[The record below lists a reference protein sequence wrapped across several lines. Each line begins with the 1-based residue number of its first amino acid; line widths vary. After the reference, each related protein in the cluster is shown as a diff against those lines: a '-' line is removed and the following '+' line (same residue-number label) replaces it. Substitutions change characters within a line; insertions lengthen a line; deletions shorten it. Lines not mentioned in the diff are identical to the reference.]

1 MNVALIDSCVKKKHL
16 SFAMAMQR
24 RQDDQPAESS
34 ITTFLLHPLC
44 IVTQRRARHLPVLPR
59 KRRPDPAYHWRSHSM
74 RFWRWSAGWL
84 PQFHQSKEI
93 FPGAIRWPTVRCKES
108 NATSVRRERR
118 ITSRRGKI
126 DRIRG
131 TEGSSPQTQIAQ
143 ASQGQEMDY
152 AQEGYCPGKRR
163 QTSCQRFKVHGKK
176 EKSSFLTSLHSLSH
190 IYIYIFLSFLHSG
203 YHVYCLNT
211 IFVLMIQV
219 GCSNPDNTCEPPW
232 PTKSNLLKVV
242 SPVPPI
248 TVCSPSALKN
258 FLVHF
263 GNIPFFRSML

>member
-1 MNVALIDSCVKKKHL
+1 
-16 SFAMAMQR
+16 MAMQR

-176 EKSSFLTSLHSLSH
+176 EESSFLTSLHSLSH
-190 IYIYIFLSFLHSG
+190 NIYISSYLFCI
-203 YHVYCLNT
+203 
-211 IFVLMIQV
+211 
-219 GCSNPDNTCEPPW
+219 
-232 PTKSNLLKVV
+232 
-242 SPVPPI
+242 PVTMHI
-248 TVCSPSALKN
+248 V
-258 FLVHF
+258 
-263 GNIPFFRSML
+263 